1 MKKIV
6 SALTL
11 IGFLGMLFYPLF
23 VSAQEAPK
31 ECCVLKRAIELEG
44 FSCLADEIAA
54 PNAAAA
60 AECGAGTYC
69 TYSGPRWG
77 MFCLMNTMYSITDWI
92 FVILVGLAGIF
103 VIIGAMTLLMAAGS
117 PEKVTSGRNYIMYAA
132 IGLIVGLLS
141 KAIPALVRLVS
152 GM

>member
-1 MKKIV
+1 MRKIV

-11 IGFLGMLFYPLF
+11 IGFLGILFVPLM

-44 FSCLADEIAA
+44 ASCFADEIAA

-60 AECGAGTYC
+60 AECGALTYC
-69 TYSGPRWG
+69 TDSGPRWG

-92 FVILVGLAGIF
+92 FVILVALAGIF
-103 VIIGAMTLLMAAGS
+103 VIVGAMTLLMSAGS

-132 IGLIVGLLS
+132 IGLVVGLLS
-141 KAIPALVRLVS
+141 KAVPALVRLIS

>member
-11 IGFLGMLFYPLF
+11 IGFLGILLVPLMT
-23 VSAQEAPK
+23 SAQTPPK
-31 ECCVLKRAIELEG
+31 ECCVLKRAIKLENATC
-44 FSCLADEIAA
+44 SVSSIAA
-54 PNAAAA
+54 PNAAVA

-69 TYSGPRWG
+69 TDSGPKWG

-103 VIIGAMTLLMAAGS
+103 VIIGAMTLLMSSGV
-117 PEKVTSGRNYIMYAA
+117 PEKVTSGRNYILYAA

-141 KAIPALVRLVS
+141 KAVPALVRLIS

>member
-1 MKKIV
+1 MRKIV
-6 SALTL
+6 SAITL
-11 IGFLGMLFYPLF
+11 IGFLGILLVPLV

-44 FSCLADEIAA
+44 VSCAADSVAA
-54 PNAAAA
+54 SNAASA
-60 AECGAGTYC
+60 AECGAGPYC
-69 TYSGPRWG
+69 TDSGPRWG

-103 VIIGAMTLLMAAGS
+103 VIVGAMTLLMSSGA

-132 IGLIVGLLS
+132 IGLVVGLLS
-141 KAIPALVRLVS
+141 KAVPALVRLIS

>member
-1 MKKIV
+1 MRKIV

-11 IGFLGMLFYPLF
+11 IGFLGILFVPLM

-44 FSCLADEIAA
+44 VSCLADEIAA

-60 AECGAGTYC
+60 AECGALTYC
-69 TYSGPRWG
+69 TDSGPRWG

-92 FVILVGLAGIF
+92 FVILVGVASLF
-103 VIIGAMTLLMAAGS
+103 VIMGAMNLLMSGGDPS
-117 PEKVTSGRNYIMYAA
+117 KVASGRQHIMYAA
-132 IGLIVGLLS
+132 IGLIVGLLAR
-141 KAIPALVRLVS
+141 AIPAIVRLAV
-152 GM
+152 GA

>member
-1 MKKIV
+1 MRKIV

-11 IGFLGMLFYPLF
+11 IGFLGILF
-23 VSAQEAPK
+23 VPLMVSGQEAPK
-31 ECCVLKRAIELEG
+31 ECCVLKRAISLEG
-44 FSCLADEIAA
+44 VSCFADDIAA
-54 PNAAAA
+54 PNNAVA
-60 AECGAGTYC
+60 AECGAGNYC
-69 TYSGPRWG
+69 AESGPRWG

-103 VIIGAMTLLMAAGS
+103 VIVGAMTLLMSSGA
-117 PEKVTSGRNYIMYAA
+117 PEKVTSGRNYILYAA

-141 KAIPALVRLVS
+141 KAVPALVRLIS

>member
-1 MKKIV
+1 MRKIV

-11 IGFLGMLFYPLF
+11 IGFLGILF
-23 VSAQEAPK
+23 VPLMVSGQEAPK
-31 ECCVLKRAIELEG
+31 ECCVLKRAIKLENATC
-44 FSCLADEIAA
+44 SVSSIAA

-60 AECGAGTYC
+60 AECGAGNYC
-69 TYSGPRWG
+69 TESGPRWG

-103 VIIGAMTLLMAAGS
+103 VIIGAMNLLTSAGD
-117 PEKVTSGRNYIMYAA
+117 PAKVTSGRNYIMYAA
-132 IGLIVGLLS
+132 IGLVVGLLS
-141 KAIPALVRLVS
+141 KAVPALVKLIS